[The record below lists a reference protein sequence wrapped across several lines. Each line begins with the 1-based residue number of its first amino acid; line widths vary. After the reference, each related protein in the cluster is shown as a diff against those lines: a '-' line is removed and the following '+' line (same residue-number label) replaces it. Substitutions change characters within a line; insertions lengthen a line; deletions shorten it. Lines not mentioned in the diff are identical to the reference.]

1 MTVEEYYR
9 TLRQRLAEVLPTG
22 EADAAAAIL
31 LEDIGGYSRTK
42 LFTDGDRSISDFI
55 SAKIDAAVAKII
67 AGEPVQYAVGRALF
81 MGNSYTVT
89 PAVLIPRPETAG
101 LVDII
106 TDRAAGR
113 SDLRILDI
121 GTGSGCIA
129 ISLARALPF
138 SRIEAVDISTDA
150 LAVARRNAAG
160 LRVGIDFVQ
169 EDILHAM
176 PPTMPCYDIV
186 VSNPPYVTDSERSG
200 MDARVL
206 HYEPASALFVPD
218 NDPLRFYR
226 AIARYAA
233 AALVSD
239 GGLYF
244 EINQNFGPQMQ
255 RLLTDEGYT
264 DIEILRD
271 FRGNNRY
278 AIAVKP

>member
-1 MTVEEYYR
+1 MTVDEYYR
-9 TLRQRLAEVLPTG
+9 TLRQRLATVLPSG

-55 SAKIDAAVAKII
+55 SAKIDAAAARII

-113 SDLRILDI
+113 SDLRVLDI

-129 ISLARALPF
+129 ITLARALPF
-138 SRIEAVDISTDA
+138 ARVDAVDISAAA
-150 LAVARRNAAG
+150 LTVARENAAALHAHVAFEHG
-160 LRVGIDFVQ
+160 
-169 EDILHAM
+169 DILHAT
-176 PPTMPCYDIV
+176 PPAAPCYDIV

-200 MDARVL
+200 MDTRVL

-233 AALVSD
+233 AALVSG

-244 EINQNFGPQMQ
+244 EINQNFGPRMQ
-255 RLLTDEGYT
+255 QLLTDEGYT
-264 DIEILRD
+264 GIEILRD